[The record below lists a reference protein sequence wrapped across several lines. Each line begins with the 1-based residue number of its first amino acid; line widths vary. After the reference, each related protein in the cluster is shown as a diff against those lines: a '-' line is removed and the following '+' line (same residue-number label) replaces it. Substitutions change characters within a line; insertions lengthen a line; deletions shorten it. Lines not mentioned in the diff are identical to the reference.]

1 MALTLND
8 VVERLK
14 QIDEVSLME
23 LLEITSEDMVSRF
36 LDRVEMKYDILLRE
50 FEEDDEDANEPWDDR
65 VWEAFENKD
74 NE

>member
-23 LLEITSEDMVSRF
+23 MLEISSEDMVSRF

-50 FEEDDEDANEPWDDR
+50 FEEDEEDTNEPWDD
-65 VWEAFENKD
+65 WAAYENKD
-74 NE
+74 ND

>member
-36 LDRVEMKYDILLRE
+36 LDRVEMKYDIFLRE
-50 FEEDDEDANEPWDDR
+50 FEEDDEDANEPWDD
-65 VWEAFENKD
+65 WAAYENKD
-74 NE
+74 ND